1 MTPILLSRPRR
12 SKKIMSQEH
21 LTIWKSCLQVIEDN
35 ITPQAF
41 KTWFAPIKPLNLESQ
56 VLTIQVPS
64 QFFYE
69 WLEEHYISLLRKTIR
84 KELGPDARLEY
95 SIIME
100 NVGAS
105 GNQASSPY
113 TVKIPASNRQ
123 SAKNP
128 TVAMPVGMHE
138 TPIKNPFVIPGLRKL
153 NIDSNLNPNY
163 SFDQFIEGECNRL
176 ARSAGY
182 AVANKPGGTAFNPL
196 LIYGSTGLGK
206 THLAH
211 AIGLEIKEQNPEL
224 TVLYVSSEK
233 FTHQFIDAVRNN
245 SVNDF
250 SHFYQMID
258 VLLIDDVQFF
268 SGKEKTQDVFFHI
281 FNHLHQTGKQIV
293 LTSDKPP
300 VEMQGMEQR
309 LLSRFKWGLSAD
321 IQVPSLETR
330 MAILEKM
337 MYADGIEL
345 PREVVEYL
353 AYSITS
359 NVRELEGAL
368 ISLIAQSSLNKKSIT
383 LELAKQMIDK
393 FVKNTAREVSIDY
406 IQKVVCDYFDLP
418 LELLKSKTRKREIV
432 QARQIAMYFSKK
444 MTKSSLANIGLH
456 CGGKDHATVLHA
468 CRTVNN
474 LQETDKHFRKYLD
487 DLEKKLA
494 IH

>member
-1 MTPILLSRPRR
+1 M
-12 SKKIMSQEH
+12 KKDHNQV
-21 LTIWKSCLQVIEDN
+21 WKNCLEVIKDN
-35 ITPQAF
+35 VSPQGY
-41 KTWFAPIKPLNLESQ
+41 KTWFEPIKPINLADN

-69 WLEEHYISLLRKTIR
+69 WLEEHYVTLLKKIIR
-84 KELGPDARLEY
+84 KELGTEGRLEY

-100 NVGAS
+100 N
-105 GNQASSPY
+105 NLNNSSPY
-113 TVKIPASNRQ
+113 TIKVPTSNRK
-123 SAKNP
+123 AVKNAP
-128 TVAMPVGMHE
+128 VTMPLDLGE
-138 TPIKNPFVIPGLRKL
+138 APIKNPFIIPGLRKMQV
-153 NIDSNLNPNY
+153 DSNLNPNY
-163 SFDQFIEGECNRL
+163 SFDNFIEGDCNRL
-176 ARSAGY
+176 ARSAGF

-196 LIYGSTGLGK
+196 LIYGGVGLGK

-211 AIGLEIKEQNPEL
+211 AIGIEIKNKFEDK

-245 SVNDF
+245 TVNDF

-258 VLLIDDVQFF
+258 VLIIDDVQFL

-281 FNHLHQTGKQIV
+281 FNHLHQTGKQIII
-293 LTSDKPP
+293 TSDKPP
-300 VEMQGMEQR
+300 VEMQGMEPR

-321 IQVPSLETR
+321 LQTPSLETR
-330 MAILEKM
+330 IAILRKK

-345 PREVVEYL
+345 PEEVVEYL
-353 AYSITS
+353 GYSITS

-368 ISLIAQSSLNKKSIT
+368 ISLIAQSSLNKKAIT
-383 LELAKQMIDK
+383 LDLAKQMIDK

-418 LELLKSKTRKREIV
+418 IELLKSKTRKREIV
-432 QARQIAMYFSKK
+432 QARQIAMYFAKK
-444 MTKSSLANIGLH
+444 MTKSSLASIGAH

-487 DLEKKLA
+487 DLEKKLSIA
-494 IH
+494 